1 MRYINVGKN
10 VMLNA
15 FYIFVN
21 PGTGW
26 HPSRVPQA
34 TAGGRSKASSPAP
47 FVRFG
52 LAQELETKQ
61 VYKG

>member
-1 MRYINVGKN
+1 MRYFNVGKN

-21 PGTGW
+21 PRPGW

-34 TAGGRSKASSPAP
+34 TAGGRSAASSPAP

-52 LAQELETKQ
+52 LAQELEPEQ